1 MSADSTNPFEDSRKA
16 LINDLIR
23 SHYQLPP
30 EELSSLLAS
39 LSGQLSKCDEEL
51 ARLRAKIDELGIH
64 RAVLQEQYDSCQSF
78 FAPVRRLPSEIIAEI
93 FALAAVNPEPT
104 ADTPPSLALLQRLA
118 HPQLLILSRVCARW
132 HSVAVGTP
140 SLWTKIHLQDT
151 AFWSAPGIAER
162 AMELLQSALA
172 RSGNFPL
179 TVIITNTTNTW
190 SHRPALELLA
200 QHSARWRV
208 VRFRCPAS
216 DFQFLAAAKGNLAI
230 LENIEVATNAS
241 ESLPV
246 TLFEVAPRLRRFAMA
261 QPLGPHVSTPPLDQ
275 ILNLRCFDLAS
286 TDIADTVSAMS
297 DLSGSNSF
305 SLHFYLDDW
314 SRSAHPDLAIAHTS
328 SDVGRLAIELTGEFF
343 KHHCQQALGSI
354 FAGLTLPRLKGL
366 TFESENYPR
375 FPLVWPHAQFLALCQ
390 RSSFHAHLQSL
401 SLHHV
406 HITEPQLLQC
416 LAVLPALTAL
426 SIADHERIRMRGVN
440 LDLISNT
447 LLVALTSTPAAP
459 CLIPQLQTLSLRSRL
474 RFNDRMFL
482 DMVLSRLQPGRRF
495 ECGLGIVPHGTA
507 SRRMDDEV
515 VVRLRELVVQG
526 DLTMSLLG
534 SQ

>member
-1 MSADSTNPFEDSRKA
+1 
-16 LINDLIR
+16 
-23 SHYQLPP
+23 
-30 EELSSLLAS
+30 
-39 LSGQLSKCDEEL
+39 
-51 ARLRAKIDELGIH
+51 
-64 RAVLQEQYDSCQSF
+64 
-78 FAPVRRLPSEIIAEI
+78 
-93 FALAAVNPEPT
+93 
-104 ADTPPSLALLQRLA
+104 
-118 HPQLLILSRVCARW
+118 
-132 HSVAVGTP
+132 
-140 SLWTKIHLQDT
+140 
-151 AFWSAPGIAER
+151 
-162 AMELLQSALA
+162 
-172 RSGNFPL
+172 
-179 TVIITNTTNTW
+179 
-190 SHRPALELLA
+190 
-200 QHSARWRV
+200 
-208 VRFRCPAS
+208 
-216 DFQFLAAAKGNLAI
+216 
-230 LENIEVATNAS
+230 
-241 ESLPV
+241 
-246 TLFEVAPRLRRFAMA
+246 
-261 QPLGPHVSTPPLDQ
+261 
-275 ILNLRCFDLAS
+275 
-286 TDIADTVSAMS
+286 
-297 DLSGSNSF
+297 F

-406 HITEPQLLQC
+406 HITEP
-416 LAVLPALTAL
+416 AAPP
-426 SIADHERIRMRGVN
+426 RIRMRGVN

-495 ECGLGIVPHGTA
+495 ECGLWIVPHGTA